1 MPSKFT
7 EMLDDS
13 YQTTSPD
20 CDVRLEDIV
29 GAADF
34 DKYGAGRS
42 RTSSDASTGSNSSSE
57 NLSCPASNGTNKK
70 TRRMSR
76 LLNLGRR

>member
-1 MPSKFT
+1 MSSKFT

-13 YQTTSPD
+13 FRTTSPD

-29 GAADF
+29 GAANF
-34 DKYGAGRS
+34 EKYNAGRG
-42 RTSSDASTGSNSSSE
+42 RTSSEASTGSNSSSE
-57 NLSCPASNGTNKK
+57 NLSYPTSNDSPKK

-76 LLNLGRR
+76 ILNLGRR

>member
-1 MPSKFT
+1 MTSKFT

-29 GAADF
+29 GAANF
-34 DKYGAGRS
+34 EKYNAGRS
-42 RTSSDASTGSNSSSE
+42 RTSSEGSAASNSSSE
-57 NLSCPASNGTNKK
+57 NLSSSTNNDTAKK
-70 TRRMSR
+70 SKRMSR
-76 LLNLGRR
+76 ILNLGRR